1 MMSALGQ
8 KRTLEHLRALS
19 ALPPKADIAECD
31 AALCQKRTFVERR
44 TPRVTNPILGHSH
57 DDMGLN
63 FGHNLASPMPIRN
76 HGRGMFG
83 RRVQLACIS
92 GFDLIA

>member
-1 MMSALGQ
+1 MSALGQ

-44 TPRVTNPILGHSH
+44 TRRVTKPILGHSH
-57 DDMGLN
+57 DDVGLD
-63 FGHNLASPMPIRN
+63 FGRNLASSVPIRN
-76 HGRGMFG
+76 HGRGMIG
-83 RRVQLACIS
+83 CSLQLVCIS
-92 GFDLIA
+92 GFNLIA